1 MSVRTGKSV
10 TIMKPDRLAAARRIH
25 GDRGPKWP
33 AGLSEWVE
41 RAGGDEWQLASL
53 AGAFAEHR
61 VQSLKTRVPGESVL
75 AAPLEWKS
83 NLLIRHAVVGPY
95 TARIYSS
102 GAGVVNRW
110 SVTTG
115 AGEVGAPCASLEAG
129 DEAVRAW
136 IAEHLRKAKLLP

>member
-1 MSVRTGKSV
+1 V
-10 TIMKPDRLAAARRIH
+10 TITKPDRLAAARRIH
-25 GDRGPKWP
+25 GERGPKWP
-33 AGLSEWVE
+33 AGLAQWVE

-61 VQSLKTRVPGESVL
+61 VESLATRVPVESVL

-95 TARIYSS
+95 TARIYSN
-102 GAGVVNRW
+102 GAGGIVRW

-136 IAEHLRKAKLLP
+136 IGDHLRKAKLLP